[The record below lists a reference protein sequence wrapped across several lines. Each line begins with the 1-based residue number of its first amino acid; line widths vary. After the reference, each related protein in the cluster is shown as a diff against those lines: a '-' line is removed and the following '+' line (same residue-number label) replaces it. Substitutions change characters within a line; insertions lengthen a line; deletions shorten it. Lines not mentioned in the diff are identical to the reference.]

1 MAIIDELIAL
11 LGFETTGQE
20 NLKAFKADL
29 DGAYNGAKK
38 LAGAIGKFS
47 AVAGAAVATGF
58 GLLGR
63 SVLDTNAKF
72 ESYLATLETIEG
84 SADKAKGS
92 FDWILDFA
100 KTTPYEVDELTQAFI
115 KLRSYGLDPMDGSM
129 TTMGNTASAMG
140 KSLDQVVEAVAD
152 AATGEFERL
161 KELGMRA
168 KQAGDEVTFA
178 WSENGKAMS
187 KTVKKNSAE
196 ITKFLYE
203 VWDKRFGG
211 AMEKQSKTWNGMMS
225 NIGDTWTA
233 FLRSIGDKGFF
244 EAVKQ
249 QLQGVMDVLD
259 QWDKDGTIDKIA
271 TSLSS
276 AFTTIANF
284 LGVVVGRITQHIKF
298 LNENWASL
306 EGWLKTVG
314 IALGLLAAR
323 AFPIITVFGLL
334 ALAVDD
340 FLTYMEGGESVIG
353 NFIEWLRSFLPF
365 SKEIQDQILKLGAVL
380 SAGLLAAFAI
390 LPRIMFYAVGRFI
403 IGPLLLAL
411 FTGITGGFAALGT
424 VFTAA
429 IGAWSTVIVP
439 AITALSSAIGTGF
452 AAAFA
457 FLATPAGWAVILAAV
472 VAALVAYFWDD
483 LVSLWNGLDF
493 ASLGKRLIDGIA
505 AGIRGAGDAIVSAI
519 KSLIPESLQVPV
531 GVQMQTY
538 NANVTGANAGAAI
551 GAYGGNAIKNM
562 ERAGGANAAGVVQ
575 NDNSTKTQNT
585 SVSTSVTVNVKE
597 ATDAPAAVGNAVGNA
612 ANRAAQPSRMQ
623 SGSAMQ

>member
-63 SVLDTNAKF
+63 SVLETNAKF

-84 SADKAKGS
+84 SAEKAKGS

-244 EAVKQ
+244 DAVKQ

-323 AFPIITVFGLL
+323 AFPIITIFGLL

-403 IGPLLLAL
+403 LGPLLLAL
-411 FTGITGGFAALGT
+411 FTGITGGFAALST
-424 VFTAA
+424 VFTTA
-429 IGAWSTVIVP
+429 IGAWSAVIVP

-452 AAAFA
+452 TAAFA

-483 LVSLWNGLDF
+483 LVKLWNGMDF
-493 ASLGKRLIDGIA
+493 ASLGKKLIDGIA
-505 AGIRGAGDAIVSAI
+505 AGIRGAVNVIGNAI
-519 KSLIPESLQVPV
+519 KSVIPESLQIPV
-531 GVQMQTY
+531 GLQMQTY
-538 NANVTGANAGAAI
+538 NANKNAADAGAAI

-562 ERAGGANAAGVVQ
+562 ERATGANAAGVVQ

-612 ANRAAQPSRMQ
+612 ANRAAQPSRIQ

>member
-29 DGAYNGAKK
+29 DGAYAGTKR
-38 LAGAIGKFS
+38 LAAGIGRFS
-47 AVAGAAVATGF
+47 AIAGAAVAGGF
-58 GLLGR
+58 AFLGKA
-63 SVLDTNAKF
+63 VIDTSAKF

-84 SADKAKGS
+84 SSDKAKTAL
-92 FDWILDFA
+92 DWIQDFA

-115 KLRSYGLDPMDGSM
+115 KLRAYGLDPMDGSL

-152 AATGEFERL
+152 ASTGEFERM

-168 KQAGDEVTFA
+168 KQAGDQVTFA
-178 WSENGKAMS
+178 WTENGKAME

-196 ITKFLYE
+196 ITKFIYE
-203 VWDKRFGG
+203 VWNKRFGG
-211 AMEKQSKTWNGMMS
+211 AMDKQSKTWNGMMS
-225 NIGDTWTA
+225 NLGDSWTDFQRKIGDA
-233 FLRSIGDKGFF
+233 GFF
-244 EAVKQ
+244 DTVKAR
-249 QLQGVMDVLD
+249 LQGVMDLIEEWNND
-259 QWDKDGTIDKIA
+259 ETIAAVADY
-271 TSLSS
+271 LGY
-276 AFTTIANF
+276 AFTKAAD
-284 LGVVVGRITQHIKF
+284 LVGLAFNRITTHF
-298 LNENWASL
+298 SYFMDNMHELL
-306 EGWLKTVG
+306 PMLKTFGV
-314 IALGLLAAR
+314 AFGLLMIR
-323 AFPIITVFGLL
+323 AFPLTSVFIAL
-334 ALAVDD
+334 ALALDD

-380 SAGLLAAFAI
+380 SGGLLAAFAI
-390 LPRIMFYAVGRFI
+390 LPRTMLYLVGRFI

-424 VFTAA
+424 VFTTAIAA
-429 IGAWSTVIVP
+429 WGTIIVP
-439 AITALSSAIGTGF
+439 AITALSSAIGAGF
-452 AAAFA
+452 TAAFA

-483 LVSLWNGLDF
+483 LVKLWNGMDF
-493 ASLGKRLIDGIA
+493 ASLGKKLIDGIA
-505 AGIRGAGDAIVSAI
+505 AGIRGAVNVIGDAI
-519 KSLIPESLQVPV
+519 KSIIPQSLQVPV

-538 NANVTGANAGAAI
+538 NANVNGANAGAAI

-562 ERAGGANAAGVVQ
+562 ERASGANGAGVVQ
-575 NDNSTKTQNT
+575 NDNSTKTQT
-585 SVSTSVTVNVKE
+585 TTVSTAVTVNVKE
-597 ATDAPAAVGNAVGNA
+597 ATDAPAAVGNAVGRA
-612 ANRAAQPSRMQ
+612 ANQAAQPSRIQ